1 MNFIM
6 PMYFYFVEWQLRDL
20 NRNIRT
26 KIFKTYKISDQ
37 YTGYIRNWCFLKKI
51 EQSMK
56 NVIYKNVKK
65 KTRNNKLRDNETLY
79 KRQKQIILTR
89 IHLSSNGT
97 INVSLKKL
105 LRFATLFSW
114 RTERNSTEKRT
125 RGSFLV
131 LFSFLSYRLPRLF
144 TFSPLFSIFFLFVS
158 LAFPLF
164 LPTYLLANARTC
176 CIRMREVRFRG
187 FLLTEFVATGVLVVG
202 FIRCSRWR
210 WSNEFIVV
218 IIFPYVVSPG
228 SYNHHTGPPW
238 WLCSMD
244 NDAEWKTSVFGW
256 LISLREAID
265 VSIEMIPIRTLYE
278 LQSSLGNR

>member
-1 MNFIM
+1 M
-6 PMYFYFVEWQLRDL
+6 
-20 NRNIRT
+20 
-26 KIFKTYKISDQ
+26 
-37 YTGYIRNWCFLKKI
+37 
-51 EQSMK
+51 
-56 NVIYKNVKK
+56 
-65 KTRNNKLRDNETLY
+65 TRQWNLNET
-79 KRQKQIILTR
+79 
-89 IHLSSNGT
+89 S
-97 INVSLKKL
+97 KL
-105 LRFATLFSW
+105 SW
-114 RTERNSTEKRT
+114 RVYTCPRTVQLTFHWKSFFASQLYSRSARNETAQRNEHGGPSSFFFP
-125 RGSFLV
+125 SFLIA
-131 LFSFLSYRLPRLF
+131 FLVFLP
-144 TFSPLFSIFFLFVS
+144 SPPLFYIFFLFVS

-176 CIRMREVRFRG
+176 CIRMREARFRG

-218 IIFPYVVSPG
+218 VIFPYVVSPG

-244 NDAEWKTSVFGW
+244 NHAEWKTSVFGW

-265 VSIEMIPIRTLYE
+265 VSIEIIPIRTLYE

>member
-1 MNFIM
+1 
-6 PMYFYFVEWQLRDL
+6 
-20 NRNIRT
+20 
-26 KIFKTYKISDQ
+26 
-37 YTGYIRNWCFLKKI
+37 
-51 EQSMK
+51 MK
-56 NVIYKNVKK
+56 NIIYKNVTE
-65 KTRNNKLRDNETLY
+65 KTRIINHATTKPRTKDKSKLSWRVYTCPRTVQLTFHWKSFFASQLYSRGALNETA
-79 KRQKQIILTR
+79 RR
-89 IHLSSNGT
+89 NEHGGPSS
-97 INVSLKKL
+97 
-105 LRFATLFSW
+105 FF
-114 RTERNSTEKRT
+114 
-125 RGSFLV
+125 
-131 LFSFLSYRLPRLF
+131 FSFLSYRLPLLF
-144 TFSPLFSIFFLFVS
+144 TFSPLFPIFFLFVS

-176 CIRMREVRFRG
+176 CIRMREARFRG

-218 IIFPYVVSPG
+218 VIFPYVVSPG

-278 LQSSLGNR
+278 LQCSLGNR